1 MVDQQD
7 QGELLHS
14 SDLVYDVTPNIYE
27 GIFKKW
33 CLEEKKKCRCSVP
46 FFFSTSLPERAC
58 IRGMCKCLP
67 HLHLEEGLKEKEEV
81 VLRKLTHTLRPSLR
95 HSIPHLPRL
104 CANTSCSV

>member
-33 CLEEKKKCRCSVP
+33 CLEEKKSVAAP
-46 FFFSTSLPERAC
+46 SLSSSLLVCPEHAC
-58 IRGMCKCLP
+58 IRGMCL
-67 HLHLEEGLKEKEEV
+67 
-81 VLRKLTHTLRPSLR
+81 
-95 HSIPHLPRL
+95 
-104 CANTSCSV
+104 